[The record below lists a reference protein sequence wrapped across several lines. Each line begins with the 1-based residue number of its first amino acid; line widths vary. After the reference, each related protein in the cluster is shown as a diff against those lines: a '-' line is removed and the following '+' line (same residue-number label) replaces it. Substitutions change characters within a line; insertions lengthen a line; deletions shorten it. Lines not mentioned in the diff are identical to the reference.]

1 MQISVEKVSNSEQR
15 LTISVPHQEIEAEY
29 QKQIQEVAKKANL
42 QGFRPGKAPLQLI
55 MKRYGEEVRRDA
67 MSTVM
72 RQALS
77 DAIKEHQLQPI
88 NYPRIEPKVGKNA
101 NAFEFV
107 AYIEVYPE
115 ITDIAFDMKDVEKL
129 HVDVKESDIEQV
141 IDQLKKQHTRWEEV
155 TRPAVLKDR
164 LVIDYYAIFEGKSD
178 LENKVE
184 KFTLELGSHAMI
196 PGFEDG
202 LIGAVAGEQKNL
214 SLHFP
219 ADFQLTD
226 KAGKPVDFVVSIDKV
241 YQGETP
247 EINAE
252 FLKKLGIETGNV
264 DDLKSQIRS
273 SLEQERDRL
282 IKAKLKEQIFGYL
295 IEHNSIDVPSSLVER
310 EAHAIH
316 DEMYRYEHDH
326 SKHSEDELNKFNEI
340 AKKRVSLSLLLAE
353 IIKKHDLKVDQ
364 NLVDARVNEIAAL
377 YQDSAEVIKWLSSKE
392 QRQGIESQV
401 LEDQVI
407 EKLMENLNVI
417 QKEMSYAELKGI
429 QNN

>member
-1 MQISVEKVSNSEQR
+1 MQISVEKVSNAERR
-15 LTISVPHQEIEAEY
+15 LTISVPNQEIETEY

-42 QGFRPGKAPLQLI
+42 QGFRPGKAPLTLI

-72 RQALS
+72 RQALA
-77 DAIKEHQLQPI
+77 DAIKENQLQPI
-88 NYPRIEPKVGKNA
+88 NYPRIEPKAGKNA

-115 ITDIAFDMKDVEKL
+115 IENLQFDMKEVEQL
-129 HVDVKESDIEQV
+129 HVDVNDADIDQV
-141 IDQLKKQHTRWEEV
+141 IEQLKKQHTTWTDV
-155 TRPAVLKDR
+155 SRPAVLKDR
-164 LVIDYYAIFEGKSD
+164 LIIDYYAIFEGKSD

-184 KFTLELGSHAMI
+184 KFTLELGSNVMI

-202 LIGAVAGEQKNL
+202 LVGVTAGEQKTL

-226 KAGKPVDFVVSIDKV
+226 KAGKPVDFVINVSKV
-241 YQGETP
+241 YEGDIPQV
-247 EINAE
+247 NAD
-252 FLKKLGIETGNV
+252 FLKKLGVDSGNV

-282 IKAKLKEQIFGYL
+282 VKAKLKEQIFGYL
-295 IEHNSIDVPSSLVER
+295 IEHNNVDVPASLIQR

-326 SKHSEDELNKFNEI
+326 SNHSEEELSKFDEI

-353 IIKKHDLKVDQ
+353 LIKKYDLKVDQ
-364 NLVDARVNEIAAL
+364 SLVEKRVSEIASL
-377 YQDSAEVIKWLSSKE
+377 YQDSAEVIKWLTSDE

-407 EKLMENLNVI
+407 AKLMENLNVI
-417 QKEMSYAELKGI
+417 RKEMGYAELKGI
-429 QNN
+429 QK

>member
-1 MQISVEKVSNSEQR
+1 MQISVEKVSNAERR
-15 LTISVPHQEIEAEY
+15 LTISVPNQEIETEY

-67 MSTVM
+67 MSAVM
-72 RQALS
+72 RQALA
-77 DAIKEHQLQPI
+77 DAIKENQLQPI
-88 NYPRIEPKVGKNA
+88 NYPRIEPKAGKNT

-115 ITDIAFDMKDVEKL
+115 IENLQFDMKEVEQL
-129 HVDVKESDIEQV
+129 NVDVKEADIDQV
-141 IDQLKKQHTRWEEV
+141 IDQLKKQHTKWTDV
-155 TRPAVLKDR
+155 ARPAALKDR
-164 LVIDYYAIFEGKSD
+164 LIIDYYAIFEGKSD

-184 KFTLELGSHAMI
+184 KFTLELGSNVMI

-202 LIGAVAGEQKNL
+202 LVGVTAGEQKTL

-219 ADFQLTD
+219 VDFQLTD
-226 KAGKPVDFVVSIDKV
+226 KAGKPVDFVINVSKV
-241 YQGETP
+241 YEGDIP
-247 EINAE
+247 EVNAD
-252 FLKKLGIETGNV
+252 FLKKLGVDSGSM

-282 IKAKLKEQIFGYL
+282 VKAKLKEQIFGYL
-295 IEHNSIDVPSSLVER
+295 IEHNHVDVPASLVQR

-326 SKHSEDELNKFNEI
+326 SNHSEEELGKFDEI

-353 IIKKHDLKVDQ
+353 LIKKYDLKVDQ
-364 NLVDARVNEIAAL
+364 ALVEKRVSEIASL
-377 YQDSAEVIKWLSSKE
+377 YQDSAEVVKWLTSDE

-407 EKLMENLNVI
+407 AKLMENLNVI
-417 QKEMSYAELKGI
+417 QKEMGYAELKGI
-429 QNN
+429 QK